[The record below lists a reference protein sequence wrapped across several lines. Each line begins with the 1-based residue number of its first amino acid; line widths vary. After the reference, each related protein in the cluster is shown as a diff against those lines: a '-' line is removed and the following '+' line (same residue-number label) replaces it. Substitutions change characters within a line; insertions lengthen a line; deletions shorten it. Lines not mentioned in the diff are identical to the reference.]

1 VDKRR
6 NRLSVDRGRKLVHA
20 HFNVKWLRKVRTVD
34 YHLGYFAWEVE
45 DEVESELKVLEV
57 EDEVAA
63 ESENSKYS
71 QDE

>member
-1 VDKRR
+1 MC
-6 NRLSVDRGRKLVHA
+6 
-20 HFNVKWLRKVRTVD
+20 TVD
-34 YHLGYFAWEVE
+34 YQSEYFAWEVE
-45 DEVESELKVLEV
+45 DDVESEAEVLEV